1 MAFGD
6 SDLPAFFAD
15 MGEPAVINGQSVTV
29 FVDSPAMPWEARAL
43 GSIEQGCVTLTAP
56 VTAFAALPVA
66 GQAVTVRGSSFTV
79 KSRKMPGDGRIVEI
93 ELKATS

>member
-29 FVDSPAMPWEARAL
+29 FVDTPAMPWEARAL
-43 GSIEQGCVTLTAP
+43 GSIEQGFVTLTAP

-66 GQAVTVRGSSFTV
+66 GQAVTFHSSSFTV
-79 KSRKMPGDGRIVEI
+79 KSRKMPEMGG
-93 ELKATS
+93 

>member
-15 MGEPAVINGQSVTV
+15 FGESAVINGQTMLV
-29 FVDSPAMPWEARAL
+29 FVDTPMTPWEHSGV
-43 GSIEQGCVTLTAP
+43 GSMEEATFKITAP
-56 VTAFAALPVA
+56 VTAFSALPVA
-66 GQAVTVRGSSFTV
+66 GQAVTVRGVNWTI
-79 KSRKMPGDGRIVEI
+79 KSRNLPGDGRIVEL